1 MLIKLLIPAAI
12 GQFMISQQ
20 PKLIAKAV
28 VTPVTHGVVHGVT
41 HALGHGLSR
50 SVTTAVTHALS
61 RAHTHYY
68 YCLYCY
74 YHGAYCQFC
83 EFYNEYAQLGN
94 RAKDWGQYTPSAAQG
109 GEATEF
115 EKMDLD
121 AKRHGGRYDPYGPR
135 WDTEAACYSYY
146 RPQGCGLA
154 NVKQTPWKLPDGV
167 VGSNRMCKP
176 CTAEDVDTDGAQPDL
191 FEKSKN
197 FDDCRD
203 SDILQFLHLHGS
215 FCVLAPSK
223 ELPNGLR
230 MRTKPVK
237 LDLLKRLDANN
248 GPECD
253 YDLENMCSPAAA
265 VLKERKDVR
274 KEAFR
279 KCREKVEEFIVLARW
294 RRFEVCVDK
303 VEGKRK
309 TQREGAMAAML
320 AAAAKAAAAKTAAIE
335 AKMGGFVE
343 KARKAKEAAEKAAE
357 EAKKKAAS
365 LKDAASAKAT
375 KLKDAASKKLEE
387 GKKAFDDAKE
397 QVTAKATEMT
407 GNIADAVDG
416 AQRQVGDA
424 QNTVTDAQQQV
435 TDTTKVGDTTVETV
449 AGKTVQSTDG
459 NV

>member
-154 NVKQTPWKLPDGV
+154 GVKQTLWEAAPAGVPLPDGAV
-167 VGSNRMCKP
+167 ASNRMCKP

-230 MRTKPVK
+230 MRTKEVK

-343 KARKAKEAAEKAAE
+343 KARKAKEEAEKAAE
-357 EAKKKAAS
+357 AAKKKAEAKVADATKA
-365 LKDAASAKAT
+365 LDGMKDAAQNKANELAETGAEMKGKMTDKVNNLQAKT
-375 KLKDAASKKLEE
+375 QD
-387 GKKAFDDAKE
+387 
-397 QVTAKATEMT
+397 T
-407 GNIADAVDG
+407 
-416 AQRQVGDA
+416 VGGS
-424 QNTVTDAQQQV
+424 QE
-435 TDTTKVGDTTVETV
+435 VGDTTTNTGEVVESVTEP
-449 AGKTVQSTDG
+449 TSTKI
-459 NV
+459 

>member
-154 NVKQTPWKLPDGV
+154 GVKQTLWEAAPAGAPLPDGA

-230 MRTKPVK
+230 MRTKEIK

-253 YDLENMCSPAAA
+253 YDLDNMCSPAAA

-343 KARKAKEAAEKAAE
+343 KARKAKEEAEKAAE
-357 EAKKKAAS
+357 AAKKKAEAKVADATKA
-365 LKDAASAKAT
+365 LDGMKDAAQNKANELVDATESAKDRLQEKVGAT
-375 KLKDAASKKLEE
+375 TD
-387 GKKAFDDAKE
+387 G
-397 QVTAKATEMT
+397 VAKA
-407 GNIADAVDG
+407 
-416 AQRQVGDA
+416 QSQ
-424 QNTVTDAQQQV
+424 VTDAVQTGDVVEETTQV
-435 TDTTKVGDTTVETV
+435 EPTKEKVDG
-449 AGKTVQSTDG
+449 STSG
-459 NV
+459 

>member
-154 NVKQTPWKLPDGV
+154 NVKQTPWETD
-167 VGSNRMCKP
+167 RMCKP

-253 YDLENMCSPAAA
+253 YDLENMCNPAAA

-343 KARKAKEAAEKAAE
+343 KARKAKEEAEKAAE
-357 EAKKKAAS
+357 AAKKKAEAKVAEVKTAVTEVGEKVADTAQEG
-365 LKDAASAKAT
+365 LESAK
-375 KLKDAASKKLEE
+375 
-387 GKKAFDDAKE
+387 
-397 QVTAKATEMT
+397 
-407 GNIADAVDG
+407 
-416 AQRQVGDA
+416 
-424 QNTVTDAQQQV
+424 
-435 TDTTKVGDTTVETV
+435 TKVGDVQSKVDSVAQPVKDTVETTDQ
-449 AGKTVQSTDG
+449 KPTTSTSG
-459 NV
+459 

>member
-154 NVKQTPWKLPDGV
+154 NVKQTLWEG
-167 VGSNRMCKP
+167 NRMCKP
-176 CTAEDVDTDGAQPDL
+176 CTAEDVDADGAQPDL

-230 MRTKPVK
+230 MRTKK
-237 LDLLKRLDANN
+237 IELDLLKRLDANN

-253 YDLENMCSPAAA
+253 YDLDNMCSPAAA

-357 EAKKKAAS
+357 AAKKKAAN

-375 KLKDAASKKLEE
+375 KLKDGAAVKVTETANDLAQKGNEMK
-387 GKKAFDDAKE
+387 GKVVGGSQEVVDDTT
-397 QVTAKATEMT
+397 QVE
-407 GNIADAVDG
+407 DA
-416 AQRQVGDA
+416 QIQVGTPK
-424 QNTVTDAQQQV
+424 TVDTPPV
-435 TDTTKVGDTTVETV
+435 TTKSV
-449 AGKTVQSTDG
+449 
-459 NV
+459 

>member
-154 NVKQTPWKLPDGV
+154 DVKQTLWEG
-167 VGSNRMCKP
+167 NRMCKP

-253 YDLENMCSPAAA
+253 YDLDNMCSPAAA

-309 TQREGAMAAML
+309 TQREGAMAMHEL
-320 AAAAKAAAAKTAAIE
+320 GE
-335 AKMGGFVE
+335 RVH
-343 KARKAKEAAEKAAE
+343 
-357 EAKKKAAS
+357 
-365 LKDAASAKAT
+365 
-375 KLKDAASKKLEE
+375 
-387 GKKAFDDAKE
+387 
-397 QVTAKATEMT
+397 Q
-407 GNIADAVDG
+407 
-416 AQRQVGDA
+416 
-424 QNTVTDAQQQV
+424 
-435 TDTTKVGDTTVETV
+435 
-449 AGKTVQSTDG
+449 
-459 NV
+459 

>member
-1 MLIKLLIPAAI
+1 MLIKLLIPAPI

-154 NVKQTPWKLPDGV
+154 GVKQTLWEAAPAGVPLPDGAV
-167 VGSNRMCKP
+167 ASNRMCKP

-223 ELPNGLR
+223 EMPNGLR
-230 MRTKPVK
+230 MRTKELK

-357 EAKKKAAS
+357 AAKKKAEAKVAEVKTAVTEVGEKVADTAQEG
-365 LKDAASAKAT
+365 LESAK
-375 KLKDAASKKLEE
+375 
-387 GKKAFDDAKE
+387 
-397 QVTAKATEMT
+397 
-407 GNIADAVDG
+407 
-416 AQRQVGDA
+416 
-424 QNTVTDAQQQV
+424 
-435 TDTTKVGDTTVETV
+435 TKVGDVQSKVDSVAQPLKDTVETTDQ
-449 AGKTVQSTDG
+449 KPTTSTSG
-459 NV
+459 

>member
-154 NVKQTPWKLPDGV
+154 DVKQTLWEG
-167 VGSNRMCKP
+167 NRMCKP

-253 YDLENMCSPAAA
+253 YDLDNMCSPAAA

-357 EAKKKAAS
+357 AAKKKAEAKVAEVKTAVTEVGEKVADTAQEG
-365 LKDAASAKAT
+365 LESAK
-375 KLKDAASKKLEE
+375 
-387 GKKAFDDAKE
+387 
-397 QVTAKATEMT
+397 
-407 GNIADAVDG
+407 
-416 AQRQVGDA
+416 
-424 QNTVTDAQQQV
+424 
-435 TDTTKVGDTTVETV
+435 TKVGDVQSKVDSVAQPLKDTVETTDQ
-449 AGKTVQSTDG
+449 KPTTSTSG
-459 NV
+459 

>member
-154 NVKQTPWKLPDGV
+154 DVKQTLWEAAPAG

-230 MRTKPVK
+230 MRTKDLK

-253 YDLENMCSPAAA
+253 YDLDNMCSPAAA
-265 VLKERKDVR
+265 VLKEGKLSEDEIRNLSEDARKLSEDESRKRSVR
-274 KEAFR
+274 REAFR

-343 KARKAKEAAEKAAE
+343 KARKAKEEAEKKAK
-357 EAKKKAAS
+357 EAK
-365 LKDAASAKAT
+365 D
-375 KLKDAASKKLEE
+375 
-387 GKKAFDDAKE
+387 

-407 GNIADAVDG
+407 GKVTDAVNE
-416 AQRQVGDA
+416 VGDTVA
-424 QNTVTDAQQQV
+424 QQVTDAQQNAKDQV
-435 TDTTKVGDTTVETV
+435 DSAKVDSAKDTVETPTTTTS
-449 AGKTVQSTDG
+449 G
-459 NV
+459 